1 MCEQAIS
8 RGTLA
13 AWFSYW
19 SELAGGGREVRP
31 QAAACEVCNQT
42 VSKEGGGGKDF
53 AWPSELVPA
62 GRASASSQKPTIAA
76 SVLRSGGA
84 CAREPSGRQSWVLGC
99 RRVVQALLSSGKAAR
114 SLIGWDGPGVA
125 RGYRRF
131 PHHFQCECFL
141 FSSIPKSP
149 SARFWI
155 SLGGNCCICGCTFG
169 VHMGDRKVSIFLRC
183 LLGSESHQ
191 CSFSEP

>member
-1 MCEQAIS
+1 M
-8 RGTLA
+8 
-13 AWFSYW
+13 
-19 SELAGGGREVRP
+19 RP

-99 RRVVQALLSSGKAAR
+99 RRVVQALLSWGKLRAA
-114 SLIGWDGPGVA
+114 
-125 RGYRRF
+125 
-131 PHHFQCECFL
+131 
-141 FSSIPKSP
+141 
-149 SARFWI
+149 
-155 SLGGNCCICGCTFG
+155 
-169 VHMGDRKVSIFLRC
+169 
-183 LLGSESHQ
+183 
-191 CSFSEP
+191 